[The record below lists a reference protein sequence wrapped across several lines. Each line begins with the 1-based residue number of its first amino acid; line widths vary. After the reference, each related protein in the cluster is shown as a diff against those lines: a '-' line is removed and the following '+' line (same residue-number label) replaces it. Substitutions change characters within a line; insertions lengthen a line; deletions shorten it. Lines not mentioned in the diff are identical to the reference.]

1 MLSIIKVQGD
11 SMMPELADG
20 DFVMISRLFWTLKPQ
35 DKVVVDHSIYHQVIK
50 QIKVYQPEKG
60 LLLEGLND
68 ASVSTEKLGWVQPK
82 QVIGKVILSFR
93 R

>member
-1 MLSIIKVQGD
+1 MLSIIKVQGE

-35 DKVVVDHSIYHQVIK
+35 DKVVVDHSTYHKVIK
-50 QIKVYQPEKG
+50 QIKMYEPEKG

-68 ASVSTEKLGWVQPK
+68 ASLSTEKLGWVQPK
-82 QVIGKVILSFR
+82 QIIGKVILSIR